1 MEKFQVN
8 QEAELLKYM
17 QEIYPDR
24 SRSAVKK
31 MLQHGQFIIEGKPV
45 TQFNYPLKKGQ
56 IVYVLSQK
64 ESKQIDYLESVSVI
78 YEDRDLLAVEKES
91 GLLSVPSE
99 NAAPGEDSAYIQ
111 VMGYVQSVDTR
122 GEVFSVHR
130 LDRETSGVMLFAK
143 NKRTETILQENW
155 SDLMLKRSY
164 TAVVEGGYFPE
175 GKGTH
180 TSYIKELDNYQMI
193 SSPEDNGGKFAETK
207 YEKIKSN
214 ALYSLVEAQ
223 LVTGRRNQ
231 IRLHMKDMG
240 HPVAGDSKYGAASNP
255 INRLALHAA
264 SLEVIHPITEE
275 ELVFESQV
283 PGSFLNLVSE

>member
-1 MEKFQVN
+1 MEKFYVN
-8 QEAELLKYM
+8 QETELLKYM
-17 QEIYPDR
+17 QDVFSDR

-45 TQFNYPLKKGQ
+45 TQFNYPLNKGQ
-56 IVYVLSQK
+56 VVYALSQK
-64 ESKQIDYLESVSVI
+64 ESKQIDYLESVAVI
-78 YEDRDLLAVEKES
+78 YEDRDLLAIEKES

-99 NAAPGEDSAYIQ
+99 NAAPHEDSAYIQ
-111 VMGYVQSVDTR
+111 VMGYIQSVDTR

-130 LDRETSGVMLFAK
+130 LDRDTSGVMLFAK
-143 NKRTETILQENW
+143 NKRVENILQERW
-155 SDLMLKRSY
+155 SELVRKRSY
-164 TAVVEGGYFPE
+164 KAVVEGGDFPE

-180 TSYIKELDNYQMI
+180 TSYIKELDNYQVI

-214 ALYSLVEAQ
+214 NLYSLVEAE

-240 HPVAGDSKYGAASNP
+240 HPVSGDIKYGAVSNP
-255 INRLALHAA
+255 LNRLALHAT
-264 SLEVIHPITEE
+264 SLEIIHPISQE
-275 ELVFESQV
+275 ELIFESKV
-283 PGSFLNLVSE
+283 PNSFINLVK

>member
-1 MEKFQVN
+1 MEKFYVN
-8 QEAELLKYM
+8 QETELLKYM
-17 QEIYPDR
+17 QDVFSDR

-56 IVYVLSQK
+56 VVYALSQK
-64 ESKQIDYLESVSVI
+64 ESKQIDYLESVAVI
-78 YEDRDLLAVEKES
+78 YEDRDLLAIEKES

-99 NAAPGEDSAYIQ
+99 NAAPHEDSAYIQ
-111 VMGYVQSVDTR
+111 VMGYIQSVDTR

-130 LDRETSGVMLFAK
+130 LDRDTSGVMLFAK
-143 NKRTETILQENW
+143 NKRVENILQERW
-155 SDLMLKRSY
+155 SELVRKRSY
-164 TAVVEGGYFPE
+164 KAVVEGGDFPE

-180 TSYIKELDNYQMI
+180 TSYIKELDNYQVI

-214 ALYSLVEAQ
+214 NLYSLVEAE

-240 HPVAGDSKYGAASNP
+240 HPVSGDIKYGAVSNP
-255 INRLALHAA
+255 LNRLALHAT
-264 SLEVIHPITEE
+264 SLEIIHPISQE
-275 ELVFESQV
+275 ELIFESKV
-283 PGSFLNLVSE
+283 PNSFINLVK

>member
-8 QEAELLKYM
+8 QETELLKYM
-17 QEIYPDR
+17 QEIYSDR

-45 TQFNYPLKKGQ
+45 TQFDYLLKKGQ

-111 VMGYVQSVDTR
+111 VMGYAQSVDTR

-130 LDRETSGVMLFAK
+130 LDRDTSGVMLFAK
-143 NKRTETILQENW
+143 NKRAETILQEHW
-155 SDLMLKRSY
+155 SEFALKRSY
-164 TAVVEGGYFPE
+164 IAVVEGGDFPAGE
-175 GKGTH
+175 GTH
-180 TSYIKELDNYQMI
+180 TSYIKELDNRQMI

-231 IRLHMKDMG
+231 IRLHMQDMG

-264 SLEVIHPITEE
+264 SLEIIHPITEA

-283 PGSFLNLVSE
+283 PDSFLNLVK

>member
-1 MEKFQVN
+1 MEKFYVN
-8 QEAELLKYM
+8 QETELLKYM
-17 QEIYPDR
+17 QDVFSDR

-56 IVYVLSQK
+56 VVYALSQK
-64 ESKQIDYLESVSVI
+64 ESKQIDYLESVAVI
-78 YEDRDLLAVEKES
+78 YEDRDLLAIEKES

-99 NAAPGEDSAYIQ
+99 NAAPHEDSAYIQ
-111 VMGYVQSVDTR
+111 VMGYIQSVDTR

-130 LDRETSGVMLFAK
+130 LDRDTSGVMLFAK
-143 NKRTETILQENW
+143 NKRVENILQERW
-155 SDLMLKRSY
+155 SELVRKRSY
-164 TAVVEGGYFPE
+164 KAVVEGGDFPE

-180 TSYIKELDNYQMI
+180 TSYIKELDNYQVI

-214 ALYSLVEAQ
+214 NLYSLVEAE

-240 HPVAGDSKYGAASNP
+240 HSISGDSKYGAVSNP
-255 INRLALHAA
+255 LNRLALHAT
-264 SLEVIHPITEE
+264 SLEIIHPISQE
-275 ELVFESQV
+275 ELIFESKV
-283 PGSFLNLVSE
+283 PNSFINLVK